1 MKDAVSAPWPRFAR
15 ALTDP
20 ARSRSARAGSRGALT
35 ADRHLLGGP

>member
-20 ARSRSARAGSRGALT
+20 AQQIREGGEAGR
-35 ADRHLLGGP
+35 PPY